1 MLSETLTDGL
11 NRYKIGQ
18 KVRNMRLDKKLAL
31 TELGDH
37 TGLST
42 AMLSKIERG
51 QLFPTLP
58 TLLRIALVF
67 GIGLDHFFVER
78 PTKRLVSVA
87 RKGERIRLPD
97 QVKEFPPSYLF
108 ESLDFAVTDR
118 KMDAFLATF
127 PAQSKRS
134 KPHHHDG
141 VSSMSSVGR
150 SSSRST
156 AKIQASEKAI
166 QSISIRLRPIAI
178 AARAAWSALHSWSS
192 SRRRNESGHRR
203 GWGGRRW
210 PRTAKE

>member
-18 KVRNMRLDKKLAL
+18 KIRNLRLDKKLAL
-31 TELGDH
+31 AELGDH

-78 PTKRLVSVA
+78 PTKRLVSVV
-87 RKGERIRLPD
+87 RKDERIKLPD

-118 KMDAFLATF
+118 KMEAFLATF
-127 PAQSKRS
+127 PAQSRRS
-134 KPHHHDG
+134 KSHHHDG
-141 VSSMSSVGR
+141 VEFIYVISGQIIVEIDGEDFSLGESDSIYFDSSAPHSYRRDGR
-150 SSSRST
+150 AIST
-156 AKIQASEKAI
+156 AIVVIMPKQK
-166 QSISIRLRPIAI
+166 
-178 AARAAWSALHSWSS
+178 
-192 SRRRNESGHRR
+192 
-203 GWGGRRW
+203 
-210 PRTAKE
+210 

>member
-18 KVRNMRLDKKLAL
+18 KIRNLRLDKKLAL

-78 PTKRLVSVA
+78 PTKRLVSVV
-87 RKGERIRLPD
+87 RKDERIKLPD

-118 KMDAFLATF
+118 KMEAF
-127 PAQSKRS
+127 PQPSPRS
-134 KPHHHDG
+134 PG
-141 VSSMSSVGR
+141 ARSRTTTTVSNSSMSLVGK

-156 AKIQASEKAI
+156 ARISALARAI
-166 QSISIRLRPIAI
+166 RSISIRPRPTLTG
-178 AARAAWSALHSWSS
+178 ARAAPSALQSW
-192 SRRRNESGHRR
+192 
-203 GWGGRRW
+203 
-210 PRTAKE
+210 

>member
-1 MLSETLTDGL
+1 MLSETLTGGL

-18 KVRNMRLDKKLAL
+18 KIRNLRLDKKLAL
-31 TELGDH
+31 TELGAH

-67 GIGLDHFFVER
+67 GVGLDHFFVER
-78 PTKRLVSVA
+78 PTRRLVSIA

-141 VSSMSSVGR
+141 VEFMYVVSGQIILEIDGEDFSLGEGNSIYFNSAAPHSYQREGR
-150 SSSRST
+150 AVST
-156 AKIQASEKAI
+156 AIVVIVPKGK
-166 QSISIRLRPIAI
+166 
-178 AARAAWSALHSWSS
+178 
-192 SRRRNESGHRR
+192 
-203 GWGGRRW
+203 
-210 PRTAKE
+210 

>member
-11 NRYKIGQ
+11 NRYKVGQ
-18 KVRNMRLDKKLAL
+18 KIRNLRLDKKLAL
-31 TELGDH
+31 TELGAH

-67 GIGLDHFFVER
+67 GVGLDHFFVER
-78 PTKRLVSVA
+78 PTKRLVSVS
-87 RKGERIRLPD
+87 RKAERIRLPD

-118 KMDAFLATF
+118 RMDAFLATF
-127 PAQSKRS
+127 PPQSKRS

-141 VSSMSSVGR
+141 VEFIYVVSGQITIEIDGEDFGLSEGDSIYFDSGAPHSYRREGR
-150 SSSRST
+150 AVST
-156 AKIQASEKAI
+156 AIVV
-166 QSISIRLRPIAI
+166 IAK
-178 AARAAWSALHSWSS
+178 RQ
-192 SRRRNESGHRR
+192 
-203 GWGGRRW
+203 
-210 PRTAKE
+210 

>member
-18 KVRNMRLDKKLAL
+18 KIRNLRLDKELAL
-31 TELGDH
+31 TELGAH

-78 PTKRLVSVA
+78 PTKRLVSIA
-87 RKGERIRLPD
+87 RKGERIKLPD
-97 QVKEFPPSYLF
+97 QVKEYPPSYLF

-127 PAQSKRS
+127 PSQSKRS

-141 VSSMSSVGR
+141 VEFIYVVSGQIIIEIDGEDFALGEGDSIYFDSAAPHSYRREGR
-150 SSSRST
+150 MVST
-156 AKIQASEKAI
+156 AIVVIMPKEK
-166 QSISIRLRPIAI
+166 
-178 AARAAWSALHSWSS
+178 
-192 SRRRNESGHRR
+192 
-203 GWGGRRW
+203 
-210 PRTAKE
+210 

>member
-1 MLSETLTDGL
+1 MLSETLVDGL
-11 NRYKIGQ
+11 SRYKIGH
-18 KVRNMRLDKKLAL
+18 KIRNLRLDKKLAL

-67 GIGLDHFFVER
+67 GVGLDHFFVER
-78 PTKRLVSVA
+78 PTKRMVSIA

-118 KMDAFLATF
+118 KMDAFLAIF
-127 PAQSKRS
+127 PTQSRRS

-141 VSSMSSVGR
+141 AEFIYVVSGQIIIAIDGDDHSLGEGDSIYFDSAAPHCYQREGHAV
-150 SSSRST
+150 ST
-156 AKIQASEKAI
+156 AIVVI
-166 QSISIRLRPIAI
+166 LP
-178 AARAAWSALHSWSS
+178 
-192 SRRRNESGHRR
+192 RRQ
-203 GWGGRRW
+203 
-210 PRTAKE
+210 

>member
-18 KVRNMRLDKKLAL
+18 KIRNLRLDKKLAL
-31 TELGDH
+31 TELGAH

-78 PTKRLVSVA
+78 PTKRLVSVV
-87 RKGERIRLPD
+87 RKDERIKLPD

-118 KMDAFLATF
+118 KMEAFLATF

-134 KPHHHDG
+134 KLHHHDG
-141 VSSMSSVGR
+141 VEFIYVVSGQIIIEIDGEDYSLGEGDSIYFDSGAPHSYRREGR
-150 SSSRST
+150 AVST
-156 AKIQASEKAI
+156 ALVVIV
-166 QSISIRLRPIAI
+166 P
-178 AARAAWSALHSWSS
+178 
-192 SRRRNESGHRR
+192 RRQ
-203 GWGGRRW
+203 
-210 PRTAKE
+210 